1 MCFEQE
7 FKTLISTSYIYTLVT
22 FRQCSVKMDVL
33 NMNVPLFGAELQGV
47 HLEAKKKIRIE
58 FLHNRSLPPFKV

>member
-47 HLEAKKKIRIE
+47 HLEAKKKNKDRV
-58 FLHNRSLPPFKV
+58 FTQPFIAAI